1 MRSQHFT
8 AVGDSLVMCRFT
20 AERGYGLFL
29 EEPYARMVRAVT
41 GWDTT
46 VEELERVGER
56 IINLERLFNVREGVR
71 RRDDVL
77 PWKVM
82 HEPIPEGPSAG
93 MYCPPDELGAMLDAY
108 YALRGWDR
116 DGVPTPSRLAAL
128 ELG

>member
-1 MRSQHFT
+1 FAVRSQHFT

-82 HEPIPEGPSAG
+82 HEPIAAGPSRSEERRVGKEWGARWAG
-93 MYCPPDELGAMLDAY
+93 CRGAE
-108 YALRGWDR
+108 
-116 DGVPTPSRLAAL
+116 SR
-128 ELG
+128 